1 MVMAPSFVIKQD
13 LHHLN
18 RGCTGPVSCLPAK
31 IVEKPDALH
40 RVGKAYLSDAPS
52 QPGWNRVFDFFHIQ
66 VMWPQVS
73 LADAHRHTAASTVSG
88 RRCSLSICLRSH
100 LDVLRAQLERQP
112 VRPLHSDLLFSWGW
126 QESWQKKGKLT
137 RGQASSVMKHQSQR
151 AGARERY
158 VFFFKSVETSDHLL
172 RFRSVVRGNFIPQKV
187 HELVCIREEAC

>member
-1 MVMAPSFVIKQD
+1 MCPRPSARTGAVPSLLAQDSQRPSNSCHILFALQNGLIVMVMAPSFVIKQD

-18 RGCTGPVSCLPAK
+18 RGCTRPVSCLPAK

-40 RVGKAYLSDAPS
+40 RVGEAYLSNAPS
-52 QPGWNRVFDFFHIQ
+52 QPSWNRVFDFFHIQ

-73 LADAHRHTAASTVSG
+73 LADAHRHTAATTVSG

-126 QESWQKKGKLT
+126 QESWQKKG
-137 RGQASSVMKHQSQR
+137 
-151 AGARERY
+151 E
-158 VFFFKSVETSDHLL
+158 
-172 RFRSVVRGNFIPQKV
+172 
-187 HELVCIREEAC
+187 